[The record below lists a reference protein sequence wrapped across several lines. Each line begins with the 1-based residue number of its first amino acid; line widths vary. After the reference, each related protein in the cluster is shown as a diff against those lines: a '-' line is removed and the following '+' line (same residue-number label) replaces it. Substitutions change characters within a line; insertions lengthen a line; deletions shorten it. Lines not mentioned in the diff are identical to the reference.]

1 MDDGYQ
7 CQFPGPAGREEGEDV
22 KSRHGAQLVTEQH
35 HTVFQFTAIF
45 ICHRKQFPAEGL
57 DHKTRH
63 KILAGIFFGEDE
75 ENGGLS
81 AGEGFGVDGAVEAE
95 DLLQL

>member
-1 MDDGYQ
+1 MSK
-7 CQFPGPAGREEGEDV
+7 AGMV
-22 KSRHGAQLVTEQH
+22 PNSSQNSTN
-35 HTVFQFTAIF
+35 TVFQFTAIF

-75 ENGGLS
+75 ENSGLS
-81 AGEGFGVDGAVEAE
+81 AGEGIRR
-95 DLLQL
+95 